1 MSENSTVRELT
12 TYDFTKNITGIE
24 INPSFIVGLQNIT
37 SQFMLNATE
46 EDKLKIPGA
55 MKKFETIMAYDP
67 KSGNPLPAI
76 ELDAYEQNLYVL
88 FGLVNYLK
96 FEAERQG
103 ITIKKEIEV
112 NNDLFESAQNSI
124 KNGVMNGDL
133 VNQLTE
139 LGDKFS
145 NLKEVLK
152 EVEPIMKVVKDDKSS

>member
-76 ELDAYEQNLYVL
+76 ELDAYEENLYVL

-124 KNGVMNGDL
+124 KNGIMDGDL
-133 VNQLTE
+133 VGQ
-139 LGDKFS
+139 
-145 NLKEVLK
+145 
-152 EVEPIMKVVKDDKSS
+152 

>member
-1 MSENSTVRELT
+1 M
-12 TYDFTKNITGIE
+12 ITQKI
-24 INPSFIVGLQNIT
+24 
-37 SQFMLNATE
+37 SQVQ
-46 EDKLKIPGA
+46 K
-55 MKKFETIMAYDP
+55 
-67 KSGNPLPAI
+67 
-76 ELDAYEQNLYVL
+76 LYVL

-112 NNDLFESAQNSI
+112 DNDLFESAQNSI

-145 NLKEVLK
+145 NLKEILE

>member
-12 TYDFTKNITGIE
+12 TYDYTKNITGIE
-24 INPSFIVGLQNIT
+24 INPSFIIGLQNIT
-37 SQFMLNATE
+37 SVFMLNATE

-76 ELDAYEQNLYVL
+76 ELDSYEQNLYVL

-112 NNDLFESAQNSI
+112 DNDLFESAQNSI

-145 NLKEVLK
+145 NLKEVLE
-152 EVEPIMKVVKDDKSS
+152 EVKPIMKVVKDDKSS

>member
-1 MSENSTVRELT
+1 
-12 TYDFTKNITGIE
+12 
-24 INPSFIVGLQNIT
+24 
-37 SQFMLNATE
+37 MLNATE

-76 ELDAYEQNLYVL
+76 ELDSYEQNLYVL

-112 NNDLFESAQNSI
+112 DNDLFESAKNSI

-152 EVEPIMKVVKDDKSS
+152 EVEPTMKVVKDDKSS

>member
-12 TYDFTKNITGIE
+12 TYDYTKNITDIQ
-24 INPSFIVGLQNIT
+24 INPSFIIGLQNIT
-37 SQFMLNATE
+37 SVFMLNATE

-67 KSGNPLPAI
+67 KSGNPLPAV
-76 ELDAYEQNLYVL
+76 ELDSYEQNLYVL

-112 NNDLFESAQNSI
+112 DNDLFESAQNSI

-139 LGDKFS
+139 LGNKFS
-145 NLKEVLK
+145 NLKEVLE

>member
-12 TYDFTKNITGIE
+12 TYDYTKNITGIE
-24 INPSFIVGLQNIT
+24 INPSFIIGLQNIT
-37 SQFMLNATE
+37 SVFMLNATE

-76 ELDAYEQNLYVL
+76 ELDSYEQNLYVL

-112 NNDLFESAQNSI
+112 DNDLFESAKNSI

-152 EVEPIMKVVKDDKSS
+152 EVEPTMKVVKDDKSS

>member
-12 TYDFTKNITGIE
+12 TYDYTKNITGIE
-24 INPSFIVGLQNIT
+24 INPSFIIGLQNIT
-37 SQFMLNATE
+37 SVFMLNATE

-76 ELDAYEQNLYVL
+76 ELDSYEQNLYVL

-112 NNDLFESAQNSI
+112 DNDLFESAQNSI

>member
-112 NNDLFESAQNSI
+112 DNDLFESAQNSI
-124 KNGVMNGDL
+124 KNGIMDGDL
-133 VNQLTE
+133 VGQLTE
-139 LGDKFS
+139 LGNKFS
-145 NLKEVLK
+145 NLKEVLE
-152 EVEPIMKVVKDDKSS
+152 EVEPVMKVVKNE

>member
-1 MSENSTVRELT
+1 M
-12 TYDFTKNITGIE
+12 ITQKI
-24 INPSFIVGLQNIT
+24 
-37 SQFMLNATE
+37 SQV
-46 EDKLKIPGA
+46 
-55 MKKFETIMAYDP
+55 
-67 KSGNPLPAI
+67 
-76 ELDAYEQNLYVL
+76 QNLYVL

-112 NNDLFESAQNSI
+112 DNDLFESAQNSI

-145 NLKEVLK
+145 NLKEILE

>member
-12 TYDFTKNITGIE
+12 TYDYTKNITGIE
-24 INPSFIVGLQNIT
+24 INPSFIIGLQNIT
-37 SQFMLNATE
+37 SVFMLNATE

-76 ELDAYEQNLYVL
+76 ELDSYEQNLYVL

-112 NNDLFESAQNSI
+112 DNDLFESAKNSI

>member
-12 TYDFTKNITGIE
+12 TYDYTKNITGIE

-76 ELDAYEQNLYVL
+76 ELDAYEENLYVL

-103 ITIKKEIEV
+103 STIKKEIEV
-112 NNDLFESAQNSI
+112 DNDLFESAKNSI